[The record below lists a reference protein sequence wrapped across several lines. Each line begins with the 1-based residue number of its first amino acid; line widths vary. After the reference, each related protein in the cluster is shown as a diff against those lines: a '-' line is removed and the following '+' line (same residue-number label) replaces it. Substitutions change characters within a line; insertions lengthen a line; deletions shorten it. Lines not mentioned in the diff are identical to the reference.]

1 MIRTL
6 LTWVGLIFHKR
17 SDGMMLKQIYK
28 QINTFTKLTYF
39 NNKNNNSWISNFTF
53 LKCRTHLLELGAQM
67 RLTFGWNSVYI
78 VTYIVYIYGLVMMYI
93 CTALYK
99 KGGGEIRVN
108 WTRTVAQQRPA
119 ESWSETFFIFVVK
132 EAAIRYNCMK

>member
-1 MIRTL
+1 MTL

-67 RLTFGWNSVYI
+67 RGLKFSVHSNIHCLHLRTGYDVHLYSIVQIHEFPSTLYNREGWNR
-78 VTYIVYIYGLVMMYI
+78 
-93 CTALYK
+93 
-99 KGGGEIRVN
+99 KGPPVGQPTQRLITSN
-108 WTRTVAQQRPA
+108 IPIFSCQQ
-119 ESWSETFFIFVVK
+119 
-132 EAAIRYNCMK
+132 